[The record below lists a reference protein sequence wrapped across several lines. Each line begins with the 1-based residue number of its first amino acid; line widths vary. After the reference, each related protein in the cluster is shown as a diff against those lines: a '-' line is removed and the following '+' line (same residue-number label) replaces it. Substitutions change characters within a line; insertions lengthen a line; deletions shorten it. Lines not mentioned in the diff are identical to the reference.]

1 MACIIAGTS
10 PIERYDLICNSRRT
24 LLHDMPQV
32 ISKSEMA
39 EPAIASAVAALKGGE
54 VVVFPTETLYGLGAD
69 ALNEAAVE
77 KVFRLKG
84 RDPAAPIPVLA
95 ANEAMLGQL
104 VDTIPPLARRLMQ
117 RFWPGPLTLVLRAR
131 AHVPKPLKN
140 DSGGIGVRISS
151 QPIAMQLIQALD
163 RPVTATSANP
173 SGKEPARTLLQA
185 QTYFAGEVN
194 TFIDGGT
201 LTSKSGSTVVEVR
214 GERLRIIR
222 EGDIAVAALEQVL
235 GESKGIR

>member
-1 MACIIAGTS
+1 MSQIVDI
-10 PIERYDLICNSRRT
+10 P
-24 LLHDMPQV
+24 
-32 ISKSEMA
+32 EMA
-39 EPAIASAVAALKGGE
+39 EPVIACAVAALKGGE

-77 KVFRLKG
+77 KVFCLKG

-117 RFWPGPLTLVLRAR
+117 RFWPGPLTLVLPAR

-140 DSGGIGVRISS
+140 DTGGIGVRISS

-163 RPVTATSANP
+163 RPLTATSANP
-173 SGKEPARTLLQA
+173 SGKEPARTLLEA
-185 QTYFAGEVN
+185 QTYFAGAVN
-194 TFIDGGT
+194 AFIDGGT

-214 GERLRIIR
+214 GERLKIIR
-222 EGDIAVAALEQVL
+222 EGDISVAALEQFL
-235 GESKGIR
+235 RKAK